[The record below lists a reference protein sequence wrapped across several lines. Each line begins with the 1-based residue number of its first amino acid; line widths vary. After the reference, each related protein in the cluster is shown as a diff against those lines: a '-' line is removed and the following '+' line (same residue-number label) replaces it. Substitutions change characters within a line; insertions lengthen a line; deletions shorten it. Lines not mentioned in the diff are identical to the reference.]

1 MSNIVCVLEHGDNL
15 RDIWTSR
22 GKPLSSEADMILYS
36 YKVDACWSDTGTEY
50 PGSTILKPLNNTN
63 TNTNTIYDRIA
74 ALIINSMA
82 SLMSSLL
89 TPEQPH

>member
-22 GKPLSSEADMILYS
+22 GQPLSSEADMILYS

-63 TNTNTIYDRIA
+63 TIYDRIA